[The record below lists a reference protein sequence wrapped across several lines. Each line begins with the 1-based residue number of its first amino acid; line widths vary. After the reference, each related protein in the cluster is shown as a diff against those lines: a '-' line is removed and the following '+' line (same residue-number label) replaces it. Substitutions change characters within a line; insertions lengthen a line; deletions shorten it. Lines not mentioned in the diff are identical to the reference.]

1 MASTWKRDNQTLFP
15 VKQSCCFSS
24 PNRKTQQQHASR
36 FSYVVTFGFLE
47 GENKT
52 SPCDENTGV
61 LCLRG
66 CCFSEWAC
74 VYFVYVQINNATQFT
89 RFVLSLTNPVRI
101 HIWLFRWGINSHVS
115 CFVFAFEFFCVSL
128 DFPFHYLLIW
138 KTKSVIDQDEETT
151 MYYLQFQSH
160 HHME

>member
-1 MASTWKRDNQTLFP
+1 MASTWKRDNQNLFP

-24 PNRKTQQQHASR
+24 PNRKTQQQHASS

-52 SPCDENTGV
+52 SPWHENTGV

-66 CCFSEWAC
+66 CFSEWAC

-89 RFVLSLTNPVRI
+89 QFVLSLTNPVWI

-115 CFVFAFEFFCVSL
+115 CFVFAFDFFFFVCVPRFSFSL
-128 DFPFHYLLIW
+128 SSHLKDKI
-138 KTKSVIDQDEETT
+138 
-151 MYYLQFQSH
+151 QS
-160 HHME
+160 